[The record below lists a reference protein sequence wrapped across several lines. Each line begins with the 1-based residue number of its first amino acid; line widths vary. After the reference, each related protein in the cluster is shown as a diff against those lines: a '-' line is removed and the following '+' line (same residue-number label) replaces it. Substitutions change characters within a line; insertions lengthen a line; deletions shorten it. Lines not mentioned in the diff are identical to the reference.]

1 VILSSDK
8 TSLSVFSGDKK
19 AWPVYLTIGNIS
31 KDVRRRVS
39 EHATILIGY
48 LPVSKLE
55 CFQKKTRSVAGYRLF
70 HYAMSLLLRPL
81 VNAGRQGKTMVC
93 TDGFVRRVHP
103 ILAAYVADF
112 PEQCLVGCN
121 KESRCPRCL
130 VQSQNRGDIKECA
143 CRSMVDTLK
152 TLRRMRRNKQSKKF
166 DKEGLHPVFDPFWK
180 DLPFTDI
187 FTCITPDILHQLHK
201 GIFHDHLVQWCL
213 GIIGE
218 KEMDARF
225 QAVGQYPGL
234 RHFKKGISVV
244 SQWTGTEHKEMERV
258 FVGLLSGA
266 ASDNV
271 LVMARSL
278 LDFIYYARFQ
288 QHTDK
293 TLAAMQESLN
303 LFHAC
308 KDVLVELGIRDHFN
322 VPKIHSLVHYV
333 TSIRALGSADGYN
346 TEYPE
351 RLHIEYAKDAYRAS
365 NKRDYVEQM
374 ALWLQHQ
381 EAFHHKTAYH
391 AWKQLKQSASM
402 DAIHGSSGG
411 AIDGSETGSEV
422 GDRLD
427 EGGGDDTV
435 HLATQQLSGMW
446 YFLHP
451 CSY

>member
-1 VILSSDK
+1 
-8 TSLSVFSGDKK
+8 
-19 AWPVYLTIGNIS
+19 
-31 KDVRRRVS
+31 
-39 EHATILIGY
+39 
-48 LPVSKLE
+48 
-55 CFQKKTRSVAGYRLF
+55 
-70 HYAMSLLLRPL
+70 
-81 VNAGRQGKTMVC
+81 
-93 TDGFVRRVHP
+93 
-103 ILAAYVADF
+103 
-112 PEQCLVGCN
+112 
-121 KESRCPRCL
+121 
-130 VQSQNRGDIKECA
+130 
-143 CRSMVDTLK
+143 
-152 TLRRMRRNKQSKKF
+152 MR
-166 DKEGLHPVFDPFWK
+166 PVFDPFWK

-234 RHFKKGISVV
+234 RHFKKGISAI

-303 LFHAC
+303 LFHAH
-308 KDVLVELGIRDHFN
+308 KDILVELGIRDHFN
-322 VPKIHSLVHYV
+322 VPKIHSLMHYV

-351 RLHIEYAKDAYRAS
+351 RLHIEYAKDTYRAS
-365 NKRDYVEQM
+365 NKCDYVEQM
-374 ALWLQHQ
+374 ALWLQRQ

-391 AWKQLKQSASM
+391 AWKQLKQSTSM
-402 DAIHGSSGG
+402 DAIHGSLGG
-411 AIDGSETGSEV
+411 AIDSSETGSEV
-422 GDRLD
+422 GDHLD
-427 EGGGDDTV
+427 EGGGNDTV
-435 HLATQQLSGMW
+435 HLATQQPSGMW